1 MGIMHKDSACNGLIG
16 CITQSVPHS
25 RGGSGSLE
33 HGVLK
38 FAQHVRKALLTLK
51 DINVVRRHA
60 ATVTN
65 VQRDAAW
72 KKKGQAFGL
81 IDHGTI
87 FVNSTC
93 KFDYLSPHFGY
104 EGRTLCYYSHPP
116 GARFVKVLPPNP
128 RVLPDG
134 TLQSREGGIEV
145 AFFIST
151 DEKDR
156 MKEIIRR
163 YAKALGVS
171 GAIDFPAGS
180 W

>member
-1 MGIMHKDSACNGLIG
+1 MHKDSACNGLIG
-16 CITQSVPHS
+16 CITQSVPRS
-25 RGGSGSLE
+25 KSLH

-51 DINVVRRHA
+51 DINVVSGHA
-60 ATVTN
+60 ATVMN

-72 KKKGQAFGL
+72 KRKGQAFGL
-81 IDHGTI
+81 IDRGTI

-104 EGRTLCYYSHPP
+104 DGRTLCYYSHPP

-134 TLQSREGGIEV
+134 SFQSREGDIEA
-145 AFFIST
+145 AFFIPT
-151 DEKDR
+151 DEVDQ
-156 MKEIIRR
+156 MKRTISM

-171 GAIDFPAGS
+171 GEIEFPVVLS
-180 W
+180 